1 MEIRQALRKQHNSY
15 ALQCAARDLIA
26 VLDAKILELEG
37 DLLEANA
44 EIIYLEARID
54 YLVEQGSGS

>member
-1 MEIRQALRKQHNSY
+1 MEIRQALREQGNSY

-26 VLDAKILELEG
+26 QLDAKILELEE

-44 EIIYLEARID
+44 EVIYLEARID